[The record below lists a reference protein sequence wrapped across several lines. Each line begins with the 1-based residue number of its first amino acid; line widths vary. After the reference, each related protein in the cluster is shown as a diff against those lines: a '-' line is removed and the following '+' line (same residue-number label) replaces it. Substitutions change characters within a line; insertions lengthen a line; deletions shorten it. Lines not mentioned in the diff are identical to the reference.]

1 MMGNKAAIG
10 AHEAVLQ
17 MDCKLVLAAA
27 LLSALW
33 TSDTEI
39 AVLIVLVE
47 LRLAGEDALAAFAL
61 EMIQLV
67 MRPKCSSIGAIKAT
81 AGFQAVLVCCI
92 DCKYELMYVQCWR
105 GLPLPAVFFQ
115 CASRSSWLRKGRWH
129 VSHQMCFLAVCKC
142 LTISW

>member
-1 MMGNKAAIG
+1 MSNCLSRGGSATHDLEVAFMMGNKAAIG

-61 EMIQLV
+61 EMI
-67 MRPKCSSIGAIKAT
+67 
-81 AGFQAVLVCCI
+81 
-92 DCKYELMYVQCWR
+92 
-105 GLPLPAVFFQ
+105 
-115 CASRSSWLRKGRWH
+115 
-129 VSHQMCFLAVCKC
+129 
-142 LTISW
+142 